1 MFTQNQIKRTL
12 SQPVTI
18 AYIADLL
25 DSGEFIN
32 RSELAAFLCE
42 ECKFHDLRGHPQL
55 DGCVKALRE
64 LEARGHFTL
73 PTAQGKPGPSTP
85 KRLAEAVPDPTG
97 VPEQAGD
104 VRGLALIL
112 VTTDAQM
119 RIWNEMTIREHPRG
133 QCAFNSCANGPLV
146 GRQVRYPIESEHGWL
161 GANAL
166 STLAPMGFAA
176 PALQLAGRDQMRL

>member
-1 MFTQNQIKRTL
+1 MLHTARMLPPPLQNQIKRIL

-32 RSELAAFLCE
+32 RSELASFLCE
-42 ECKFHDLRGHPQL
+42 ECKFHDARGHPQL
-55 DGCVKALRE
+55 DGCLKALRE

-73 PTAQGKPGPSTP
+73 PAAQVKPGPSTP

-97 VPEQAGD
+97 VPAQVGE
-104 VRGLALIL
+104 VRGLTLIL

-119 RIWNEMTIREHPRG
+119 RIWNEMMIREHPRG
-133 QCAFNSCANGPLV
+133 HGPLV
-146 GRQVRYPIESEHGWL
+146 GRQVRYLIESEYGWL
-161 GANAL
+161 GA
-166 STLAPMGFAA
+166 MGFAA
-176 PALQLAGRDQMRL
+176 PALQLADRDQMRL